1 MFDIDRLR
9 AIEAREQAQQSGIRH
24 RVLVVDDETAN
35 LQAIEAILAPEF
47 DVMTAPGAREAM
59 ALIDIPS
66 NTDRLAVVISDYR
79 MPSTD
84 GVTFFTT
91 LAERVPRAR
100 RILLTGYVDID
111 AVIDSINRA
120 HIWRF
125 LIKPFDREDLRLTV
139 HRAAEAW
146 DMQHRIDAHVQNLEH
161 QVAERTRELEAR
173 NQELKAALA
182 EIHRASRTDSLTGL
196 RNRRYLEDTIE
207 ADIALARRRQN
218 EPESDLAFF
227 MIDLDNFKPVND
239 VHGHAAG
246 DQVLVEIGQRLTDC
260 ARSADVVMRWGG
272 EEFLLLARFIER
284 GEAIAIAR
292 RLCRAIAGRPFLL
305 DDETTVRLSASVGF
319 SVWPEPELPS
329 GGHWTDMI
337 ERADQAMYKAKRDGG
352 NRFRPDPAS
361 HDRQYVHPAT
371 ERPGCL
377 TPRTGFTVSAS
388 RCH

>member
-1 MFDIDRLR
+1 MFDADRLK
-9 AIEAREQAQQSGIRH
+9 AIVAREEAHRSRIRH

-35 LQAIEAILAPEF
+35 LQAIEAILAPEY
-47 DVMTAPGAREAM
+47 DVMTAPGAREAL

-66 NTDRLAVVISDYR
+66 NTERLAVVISDYR
-79 MPSTD
+79 MPTTD
-84 GVTFFTT
+84 GVTFFAT

-139 HRAAEAW
+139 RRAAEAW
-146 DMQHRIDAHVQNLEH
+146 DMQQRIDAHVHNLEQ
-161 QVAERTRELEAR
+161 QVAERTRELETR

-182 EIHRASRTDSLTGL
+182 EIHKASRTDSLTGL

-207 ADIALARRRQN
+207 ADIALAQRRRN
-218 EPESDLAFF
+218 ESESDLAFF

-246 DQVLVEIGQRLTDC
+246 DQVLAEIGQRLTAC

-284 GEAIAIAR
+284 DEATAIAR
-292 RLCRAIAGRPFLL
+292 RVCETIASQPFELGKN
-305 DDETTVRLSASVGF
+305 TTVQLSASVGF
-319 SVWPEPELPS
+319 AVWPEPGLPS
-329 GGHWTDMI
+329 GGRWTDMI
-337 ERADQAMYKAKRDGG
+337 ERADQAMYAAKRAGG
-352 NRFRPDPAS
+352 NGFRP
-361 HDRQYVHPAT
+361 
-371 ERPGCL
+371 EPGNH
-377 TPRTGFTVSAS
+377 G
-388 RCH
+388 